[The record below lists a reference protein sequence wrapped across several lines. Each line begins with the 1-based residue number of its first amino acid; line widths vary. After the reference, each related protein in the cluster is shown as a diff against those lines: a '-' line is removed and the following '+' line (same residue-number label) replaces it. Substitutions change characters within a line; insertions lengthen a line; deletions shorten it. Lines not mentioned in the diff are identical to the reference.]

1 MEINVVLALMII
13 VCFLVAVVI
22 HEYAHALTA
31 TLLGDTTPR
40 TQGRQSLSL
49 RAQLD
54 PLGTLLCVIMAF
66 QPAFP
71 MALGWGKPLKTDPWK
86 LRGGPNGGTL
96 MVSLAGIVVSLLLGL
111 LTALVLRFLPP
122 SLTNPDNAFLIRL
135 TQLIT
140 VFSATN
146 LVLAVFNL
154 LPVYPLDGYQI
165 LYTLLPSRQALK
177 FARSAQ
183 YGPLIIIVLVFILPF
198 VGQITHLDG
207 FFLFR
212 LPSFILQGVQIL
224 ISLMSG
230 YPLIGLHDPFHDPSI
245 LLFYSF

>member
-1 MEINVVLALMII
+1 MINVVLAFMII
-13 VCFLVAVVI
+13 ACFLVAVVI

-49 RAQLD
+49 RAHLD
-54 PLGTLLCVIMAF
+54 PLGTLLCVILAF
-66 QPAFP
+66 YPGFP
-71 MALGWGKPLKTDPWK
+71 MALGWGKPVKTDPWK

-96 MVSLAGIVVSLLLGL
+96 LVSLAGILTSLLLGL
-111 LTALVLRFLPP
+111 LIAFVLHFLPAP
-122 SLTNPDNAFLIRL
+122 LVDPRNGILFRVV
-135 TQLIT
+135 QLVT
-140 VFSATN
+140 VFATVN
-146 LVLAVFNL
+146 ITLAVFNI

-183 YGPLIIIVLVFILPF
+183 YGPLIIIVLVFVLPF

-212 LPSFILQGVQIL
+212 LPYFILQGVLNLVAL
-224 ISLMSG
+224 ISG
-230 YPLIGLHDPFHDPSI
+230 YPPIVVDI
-245 LLFYSF
+245 FYGF